1 MGNLCT
7 HLKSTNRVAPLEAKL
22 CAAENIISSQGRT
35 IAHNNNA
42 IASQNRTILS
52 HASEISN
59 LKKLIASQTE
69 DLTAARL
76 AKAMAIQ
83 QARDLDQMLAD
94 AQNRTIARLI
104 DLEKNLK

>member
-22 CAAENIISSQGRT
+22 YAADNTISSQGRT
-35 IAHNNNA
+35 LAHNNNA

-52 HASEISN
+52 QASEISN

-69 DLTAARL
+69 DLAR
-76 AKAMAIQ
+76 AIQ

-104 DLEKNLK
+104 DLEMNLRNI